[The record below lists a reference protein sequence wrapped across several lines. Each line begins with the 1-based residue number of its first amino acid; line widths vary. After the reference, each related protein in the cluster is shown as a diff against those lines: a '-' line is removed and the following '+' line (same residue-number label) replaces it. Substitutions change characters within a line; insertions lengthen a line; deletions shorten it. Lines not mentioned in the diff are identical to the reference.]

1 MGTTTMSDRD
11 GSLPA
16 SLTPM
21 QRRRLDAS
29 LAIDDAPAERVSFQH
44 TVLCQTCLPYRDPG
58 DAVRLWEREQGRVSL
73 LVEAGR
79 VKDPTKA
86 GWIDVCLPYGPKPRL
101 ILAHLNGEASRT
113 GSPEFEVEKSLT
125 AFVKRVGLSGH
136 GRDVRSVKDQLTRL
150 AAANIRMSVAYSA
163 EQARQVQAHI
173 VSGFDLWFPKSERQR
188 VLWPTHVRLSSD
200 YFESLQR
207 HAVPLDERALG
218 ALSHSAMALDVY
230 AWLAQRLHR
239 IEQGNPQLVNW
250 KALQEQFGWHYE
262 RVRDFRRVFRQT
274 LALVLSQYRAARI
287 ELVDEGMALHHSL
300 PPIAGRLALL
310 PGA

>member
-11 GSLPA
+11 EPLLP
-16 SLTPM
+16 SLTPV
-21 QRRRLDAS
+21 QRRRLEAS

-79 VKDPTKA
+79 VKDPTKG
-86 GWIDVCLPYGPKPRL
+86 GWIEVGLPYGPKPRL
-101 ILAHLNGEASRT
+101 ILAHLNGEALRT
-113 GSPEFEVEKSLT
+113 GSPEIEVEKSLT
-125 AFVKRVGLSGH
+125 AFVKRIGLSGH
-136 GRDVRSVKDQLTRL
+136 GRDVRTVKDQLTRL

-163 EQARQVQAHI
+163 AHAQQVQAHI
-173 VSGFDLWFPKSERQR
+173 VSGFDLWFPKDEHQR

-239 IEQGNPQLVNW
+239 IPRPHRQLVPW
-250 KALQEQFGWHYE
+250 VALHDQFGPE
-262 RVRDFRRVFRQT
+262 FDRLRKFREKFL
-274 LALVLSQYRAARI
+274 LALRQVHVVY
-287 ELVDEGMALHHSL
+287 
-300 PPIAGRLALL
+300 P
-310 PGA
+310 

>member
-1 MGTTTMSDRD
+1 MADRD
-11 GSLPA
+11 GPSLP
-16 SLTPM
+16 SLTPV
-21 QRRRLDAS
+21 QRRRLATS

-79 VKDPTKA
+79 VKDPTKG
-86 GWIDVCLPYGPKPRL
+86 GWIEVGLPYGPKPRL
-101 ILAHLNGEASRT
+101 ILAHLNGEALRT
-113 GSPEFEVEKSLT
+113 GSPEIEVEKSLT
-125 AFVKRVGLSGH
+125 AFVRRIGLSGH
-136 GRDVRSVKDQLTRL
+136 GRDVRTVKDQLTRL

-163 EQARQVQAHI
+163 EHARQVQAHI
-173 VSGFDLWFPKSERQR
+173 VSGFDLWFPKNEHQR
-188 VLWPTHVRLSSD
+188 VLWPTQVRLSSD

-239 IEQGNPQLVNW
+239 IEQGMPQLVNW

-274 LALVLSQYRAARI
+274 LDLVLSQYRAARI

-300 PPIAGRLALL
+300 PPVAGRIALI

>member
-1 MGTTTMSDRD
+1 MTDEHVPSH
-11 GSLPA
+11 A
-16 SLTPM
+16 SLTPV
-21 QRRRLDAS
+21 QRRRLAAS
-29 LAIDDAPAERVSFQH
+29 LAIDDTPTERVAFQH

-79 VKDPTKA
+79 VKDPTKG
-86 GWIDVCLPYGPKPRL
+86 GWIEVGLPYGPKPRL
-101 ILAHLNGEASRT
+101 ILAHLNGEALRT
-113 GSPEFEVEKSLT
+113 GSPEIEVEKSLT
-125 AFVKRVGLSGH
+125 AFVRRIGLSGH
-136 GRDVRSVKDQLTRL
+136 GRDVRTVKDQLTRL

-163 EQARQVQAHI
+163 EHARQVQAHI
-173 VSGFDLWFPKSERQR
+173 VSGFDLWFPKNEHQR
-188 VLWPTHVRLSSD
+188 VLWPTQVRLSSD

-239 IEQGNPQLVNW
+239 IEQGTPQLVNW
-250 KALQEQFGWHYE
+250 KALQEQFGWGYST
-262 RVRDFRRVFRQT
+262 VRKFRQVFRQT
-274 LALVLSQYRAARI
+274 LDLVLSQYRAARI
-287 ELVDEGMALHHSL
+287 ELVDEGMELHHSL
-300 PPIAGRLALL
+300 PPVAGRIALI